1 MRYSILLS
9 NTRVSFKI
17 SYPRNAMLNMNW
29 NVKRQ
34 LGKSVGKS
42 LLRYAATRQ
51 SKCHARNES
60 IKNNACFMTT
70 INNAIMTEIQ
80 FKVFLSNFISFK
92 CFLHIKLILSKFLIY
107 FQSLKSID
115 KFIQGTLQTY
125 TKDDVEDVRCADDGY
140 PTDDQLV
147 MPSAARST
155 NLPNRFA
162 RGIST
167 NSKLSLYY

>member
-1 MRYSILLS
+1 MPCQKRVHQEQCLFHDHDQQRDHDRDTIQGILKQ
-9 NTRVSFKI
+9 FKI
-17 SYPRNAMLNMNW
+17 FQILFTY
-29 NVKRQ
+29 K
-34 LGKSVGKS
+34 
-42 LLRYAATRQ
+42 
-51 SKCHARNES
+51 
-60 IKNNACFMTT
+60 
-70 INNAIMTEIQ
+70 
-80 FKVFLSNFISFK
+80 
-92 CFLHIKLILSKFLIY
+92 KLILSKFLIY

-167 NSKLSLYY
+167 NSKLSL